1 VALLAEIELEK
12 DELLEQ
18 REVCRG
24 RTQHVATAHTL
35 QLLYIQLSGHVLCTN
50 LPFYLL
56 DVLLRF
62 KTFFDAAANS
72 LSSFRQLLKR
82 FLFKQSYQ
90 PDMVYWHH
98 PASGPCSGCIITQAT
113 LKIYRLID

>member
-1 VALLAEIELEK
+1 MALLAEIELEK

-50 LPFYLL
+50 LPFFTYW
-56 DVLLRF
+56 
-62 KTFFDAAANS
+62 TFYYA
-72 LSSFRQLLKR
+72 LKR
-82 FLFKQSYQ
+82 FLTLQQ
-90 PDMVYWHH
+90 IHC
-98 PASGPCSGCIITQAT
+98 PASVNC
-113 LKIYRLID
+113 